1 MHETH
6 GHEAAVRTLV
16 AGGLRARHAFV
27 LRAGDGIVDGL
38 VRVGAVHRPHASG
51 RHRGLHG
58 LTGRRAEGVLVH
70 PADSAVAACGAVARP
85 GTGSGSDAAVSRE
98 RSGHRSAQGRCGD
111 HGRQSGFAPF
121 LVCGTQCPVSFQRFL
136 PADSFPAYAVRERR
150 MAETRFPSIQSVPRA
165 RASMRGNIDSGR
177 HAVWTKTAPS
187 IFGRGLRK
195 GQGENESSKRT
206 EFIRLAIILIPSIV
220 FPVVVDVVRGR
231 RRGRPRV

>member
-6 GHEAAVRTLV
+6 GHEAAVRALV

-111 HGRQSGFAPF
+111 YGRQSGFAPF

-177 HAVWTKTAPS
+177 MPY
-187 IFGRGLRK
+187 GRKRPRPKMDGACE
-195 GQGENESSKRT
+195 GQGENESSDRAETTGRT
-206 EFIRLAIILIPSIV
+206 RRINGYSA

-231 RRGRPRV
+231 RRGRARV